1 MFITILVLL
10 LAIIYFM
17 TSYHPIL
24 NKSKLDSDS
33 FENSDYPAYP
43 NYPFNPPIQTLQTN
57 YDKIIDLIDSQQAYK
72 SDLSVALGP
81 TPTIQCPELKTK
93 SDCNQ
98 YGCNWFGTFCS
109 STYPTQF

>member
-1 MFITILVLL
+1 MFITILVLI

-17 TSYHPIL
+17 TLYHPIL
-24 NKSKLDSDS
+24 NKLTLNKDT
-33 FENSDYPAYP
+33 FNQT
-43 NYPFNPPIQTLQTN
+43 NYPYNPPIQTPQTN
-57 YDKIIDLIDSQQAYK
+57 YDKIIRKIDSQQAYK
-72 SDLSVALGP
+72 PDLSVALGP